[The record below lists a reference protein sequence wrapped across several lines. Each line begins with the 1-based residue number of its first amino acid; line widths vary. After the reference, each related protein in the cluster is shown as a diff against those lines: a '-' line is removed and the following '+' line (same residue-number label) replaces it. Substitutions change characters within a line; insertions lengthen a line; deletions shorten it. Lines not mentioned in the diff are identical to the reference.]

1 MSKVMNFFK
10 KLILGA
16 LEILAVLIGLLII
29 TAWI

>member
-10 KLILGA
+10 KVILGV
-16 LEILAVLIGLLII
+16 LEILVVLIGLLII